1 MGSVIKEN
9 RFTTRNMELLMT
21 RQTAIA
27 LTCILMVSGAFF
39 MFGLLFIGAMESTK
53 IDDLGHNPRDV
64 VAFCLSMVMFLISM
78 VGILCVTWET
88 TIGSKKYY
96 K

>member
-1 MGSVIKEN
+1 
-9 RFTTRNMELLMT
+9 
-21 RQTAIA
+21 
-27 LTCILMVSGAFF
+27 MVSGAFF

-64 VAFCLSMVMFLISM
+64 VAFCLSLVMFTVSM
-78 VGILCVTWET
+78 VGILLVTWET
-88 TIGSKKYY
+88 TIGAKKYY

>member
-1 MGSVIKEN
+1 MGSAMQSGK
-9 RFTTRNMELLMT
+9 FTTTNMELLMT
-21 RQTAIA
+21 KQTAIA

-39 MFGLLFIGAMESTK
+39 MIGLLFIGAMESTK
-53 IDDLGHNPRDV
+53 IDDLGHNPRDM
-64 VAFCLSMVMFLISM
+64 VAFLLSLVMFFVSM
-78 VGILCVTWET
+78 VGILLVTWET

>member
-1 MGSVIKEN
+1 
-9 RFTTRNMELLMT
+9 
-21 RQTAIA
+21 
-27 LTCILMVSGAFF
+27 MVSGAFF

-64 VAFCLSMVMFLISM
+64 VAFCLSLVMFFISM

>member
-1 MGSVIKEN
+1 
-9 RFTTRNMELLMT
+9 MT

-39 MFGLLFIGAMESTK
+39 MIGLLFIGAMESTK
-53 IDDLGHNPRDV
+53 IDGLGPNPRDV
-64 VAFCLSMVMFLISM
+64 VAFCLSLVMFTVSM
-78 VGILCVTWET
+78 VGILLVTWET

>member
-1 MGSVIKEN
+1 
-9 RFTTRNMELLMT
+9 MT
-21 RQTAIA
+21 RQRAIA

-53 IDDLGHNPRDV
+53 IDDLGYNPRDV
-64 VAFCLSMVMFLISM
+64 VAFCLSLVMFTVSM
-78 VGILCVTWET
+78 VGILLVTWET

>member
-1 MGSVIKEN
+1 
-9 RFTTRNMELLMT
+9 MT

-64 VAFCLSMVMFLISM
+64 VAFGLSLVMFFVSM

>member
-1 MGSVIKEN
+1 
-9 RFTTRNMELLMT
+9 
-21 RQTAIA
+21 
-27 LTCILMVSGAFF
+27 MVSGAFF

-64 VAFCLSMVMFLISM
+64 VAFCLSLVMFTVSM

>member
-1 MGSVIKEN
+1 
-9 RFTTRNMELLMT
+9 MT

-64 VAFCLSMVMFLISM
+64 VAFCLSLVMFFISM
-78 VGILCVTWET
+78 VGILCVTCET

>member
-1 MGSVIKEN
+1 
-9 RFTTRNMELLMT
+9 
-21 RQTAIA
+21 
-27 LTCILMVSGAFF
+27 MVSGAFF

-64 VAFCLSMVMFLISM
+64 VAFCLSLVMFFVSM
-78 VGILCVTWET
+78 VGILLVTWET
-88 TIGSKKYY
+88 TIGAKKYY

>member
-1 MGSVIKEN
+1 
-9 RFTTRNMELLMT
+9 MT

-64 VAFCLSMVMFLISM
+64 VAFSLSLVMFTVSM